1 MASTQPTQL
10 FPALR
15 VTRADLSIK
24 TADDEP
30 WIRLESPEGD
40 QKHNCFG
47 VWFDDGITVRQ
58 ENRKTGGT
66 CSVKL
71 TVESPPTI
79 RQDQS
84 SGRLIIEAK
93 CLEIGEPQFDSKKTD
108 NKVPGIED
116 AHTFALARLDKA
128 PVLIKLGTLDNF
140 KGNFSSDEFIQR
152 INALTVDRDGCRR
165 VSPGVVRQERGLQTL
180 SLPPNPQKAPQKPS
194 QEPTLSH
201 AWPSPQGNRQE
212 KREHEREMLLARLAE
227 LELETEEA
235 IARNDAML
243 EERRKAALTAVNA
256 EYDQIKQHES
266 ALLRRI
272 DMPEKEKVQRG
283 LDGLEPLDG

>member
-58 ENRKTGGT
+58 ENRKTGGTYTTFSRTFGGLPLVLYRTLSCKAKHSSNRLLLLLNLFYQFKFRPLIKNTDTKIHVGT

-152 INALTVDRDGCRR
+152 INALTV
-165 VSPGVVRQERGLQTL
+165 SKARGYVHCWFI
-180 SLPPNPQKAPQKPS
+180 SLCLGTS
-194 QEPTLSH
+194 
-201 AWPSPQGNRQE
+201 
-212 KREHEREMLLARLAE
+212 
-227 LELETEEA
+227 
-235 IARNDAML
+235 
-243 EERRKAALTAVNA
+243 
-256 EYDQIKQHES
+256 
-266 ALLRRI
+266 
-272 DMPEKEKVQRG
+272 
-283 LDGLEPLDG
+283 